1 MVNGKLE
8 AKLAD
13 GTYYALQEK
22 MEEMDQNYNGIK
34 WASFNAGREEPR
46 FAGLAS
52 EETEEEKDTGEEKQ
66 PKRRMTINEYNE
78 SAVAYDRLQVSADK
92 VVHKSYVVSCLL
104 DEKEQNKNT
113 YGTSKANF

>member
-22 MEEMDQNYNGIK
+22 MEEIDQNYNGIK

-46 FAGLAS
+46 FAGLDY
-52 EETEEEKDTGEEKQ
+52 EETEEEEEKN
-66 PKRRMTINEYNE
+66 TGDI
-78 SAVAYDRLQVSADK
+78 DG
-92 VVHKSYVVSCLL
+92 LL
-104 DEKEQNKNT
+104 DQMANTSANALEFENKTAEAINNEF
-113 YGTSKANF
+113 GLKKQKR